1 MQKSA
6 KSLLISYYLY
16 FCPRQR
22 AILRQAKR
30 QSDYLRPF
38 GSKRAELERKH
49 PTHLALPIDIQ
60 QVTVSILHCILHP
73 NQHPNFQHTVC
84 SKICTRL
91 WNSVFQGLKQCVPN
105 FGRILAHSVDQGD
118 AGVQDGMQDAVQ
130 DKMSNQLIFR
140 PSAG

>member
-1 MQKSA
+1 MAQSRV
-6 KSLLISYYLY
+6 LY
-16 FCPRQR
+16 GEFF
-22 AILRQAKR
+22 A
-30 QSDYLRPF
+30 
-38 GSKRAELERKH
+38 SKASFWREY

-130 DKMSNQLIFR
+130 DAVQDKMPNQLIFR